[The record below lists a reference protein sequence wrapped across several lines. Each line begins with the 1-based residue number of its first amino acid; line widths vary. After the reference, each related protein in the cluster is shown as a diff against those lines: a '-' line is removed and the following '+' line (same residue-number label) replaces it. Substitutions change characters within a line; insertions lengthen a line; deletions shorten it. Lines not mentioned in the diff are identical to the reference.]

1 MRGAPPFV
9 ASSQARRSLYS
20 PSFYADAHSLF
31 WWTDVHC
38 CRPWSKDSW
47 INFLKDKHGKLE
59 DHFERKPAQ
68 PNPWRAEGVDT
79 TSKRYYINLMQV
91 FEGTSAASPTRI
103 VEDAC
108 RKVVEFMGGDD
119 VAEFRQG
126 HDLHYMYIYV
136 HKLWSV

>member
-1 MRGAPPFV
+1 M
-9 ASSQARRSLYS
+9 
-20 PSFYADAHSLF
+20 
-31 WWTDVHC
+31 HC

-91 FEGTSAASPTRI
+91 FEGTSASSPTRI

-119 VAEFRQG
+119 VAKFRQG
-126 HDLHYMYIYV
+126 HDLHYMYIYIDTYSGV
-136 HKLWSV
+136 YRYTIRRPTTRQCVCSAVCALR